1 VYGVWAAGMSS
12 VGVAGIS
19 SIGIAG
25 MSSVGVAGMSSV
37 GFARASSQIAS
48 VGVSGASSQVASD
61 KKVLEI
67 CNRSNKRSTCTSG
80 IGGTGTLSFGN
91 SEGHLM
97 RRWYE
102 YIGSIWFNRLISE

>member
-1 VYGVWAAGMSS
+1 MYGVWAAGMSS

-25 MSSVGVAGMSSV
+25 MSSVG
-37 GFARASSQIAS
+37 FAR
-48 VGVSGASSQVASD
+48 ASSQVASD
-61 KKVLEI
+61 KKGLEI
-67 CNRSNKRSTCTSG
+67 CSRSNKGSTCTSG

-102 YIGSIWFNRLISE
+102 YIGSIWLNKLISE